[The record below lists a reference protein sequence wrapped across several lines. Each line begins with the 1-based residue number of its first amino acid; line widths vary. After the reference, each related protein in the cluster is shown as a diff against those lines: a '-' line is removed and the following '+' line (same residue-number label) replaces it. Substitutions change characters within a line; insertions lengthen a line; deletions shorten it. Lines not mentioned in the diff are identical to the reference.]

1 MQIMDRDE
9 SWLLDSKGFIEKQI
23 NFSLG
28 FRTHIENIL
37 GRYVLA
43 GMLETMSEVG

>member
-1 MQIMDRDE
+1 MDRDE
-9 SWLLDSKGFIEKQI
+9 SWLLDSKGAIEKRI
-23 NFSLG
+23 HFSLA

-43 GMLETMSEVG
+43 GMLETTLPEVA